1 MKIPPILEIGGVLIS
16 SDILTECFCCDYE
29 KCKGICCVEGTAG
42 APVTMDEIAAMEDRL
57 DEVWPLLSASAQS
70 VIDRQGV
77 AYADEEGD
85 MVTSIVCGKECVF
98 AKENDGCWLCMLEKQ
113 YREKNSSFSHSL
125 NFSFSQF
132 LNNMTTIELDMI
144 QTAGLGALALFVGMI
159 LTRKIAF
166 LQKFC
171 VPSPVSGGII
181 FSLLTLAL
189 YGWFHVEVSFDGTLK
204 DVFMLA
210 FFTSVGFQS
219 DLKVIKQGG
228 KLLVIMLALLVVIIA
243 MQNLMPMG
251 VTRLMGAHPLIG
263 MASGSISMTGGHG
276 TAGGFASV
284 LEQLGLHGAGT
295 IGMAAAT
302 FGLIAGSM
310 LGGPLAERIIQTKLT
325 HEQMQQDAEIDPA
338 MAGIESDEAS
348 PSGRAQ
354 RISTNEQEFQQYA
367 KAAYWIIL
375 VMGAGT
381 LLSWLLAKTGITFP
395 TYFGALILAAVVR
408 NVMGFVSYKEDGQW
422 VKADKLLDMERIISV
437 GNICLAMFL
446 GMAMISLKLW
456 ELHSLALPLIII
468 LVSQVLMMA
477 LFAYFVAFPLLGR
490 DYDAAVLCAGI
501 CGFGL
506 GATPNAMANMSAVCY
521 KYHYTVKPFLIV
533 PIIGA
538 MFADMI
544 NTGIISIFLNML

>member
-1 MKIPPILEIGGVLIS
+1 
-16 SDILTECFCCDYE
+16 
-29 KCKGICCVEGTAG
+29 
-42 APVTMDEIAAMEDRL
+42 
-57 DEVWPLLSASAQS
+57 
-70 VIDRQGV
+70 
-77 AYADEEGD
+77 
-85 MVTSIVCGKECVF
+85 MVS
-98 AKENDGCWLCMLEKQ
+98 
-113 YREKNSSFSHSL
+113 
-125 NFSFSQF
+125 
-132 LNNMTTIELDMI
+132 IELNMI
-144 QTAGLGALALFVGMI
+144 QTAGIGALALIVGMV
-159 LTRKIAF
+159 LTRKVDF

-181 FSLLTLAL
+181 FSLITLIL
-189 YGWFHVEVSFDGTLK
+189 YGWFHIELSFDGTLK

-228 KLLVIMLALLVVIIA
+228 KPLVTMLILLVVVIA

-251 VTRLMGAHPLIG
+251 VTRLMGVNPLIG
-263 MASGSISMTGGHG
+263 MAAGSISMTGGHG

-284 LEQLGLHGAGT
+284 LEGMGLHGAGT

-310 LGGPLAERIIQTKLT
+310 LGGPLAERIIRKKLT
-325 HEQMQQDAEIDPA
+325 HEQMQAPDEEIDPA

-348 PSGRAQ
+348 PTGRTK

-367 KAAYWIIL
+367 KASYCIL
-375 VMGAGT
+375 MVMGGGT
-381 LLSWLLAKTGITFP
+381 LLSWLFAKSGITFP
-395 TYFGALILAAVVR
+395 TYFGALILAAIAR
-408 NVMGFVSYKEDGQW
+408 NTIGFISYKENGKW
-422 VKADKLLDMERIISV
+422 VKADKLLDMDRIISV
-437 GNICLAMFL
+437 GNICLSLFL

-456 ELHSLALPLIII
+456 ELQSLALPLIII

-477 LFAYFVAFPLLGR
+477 FFAYFVAFPLLGR
-490 DYDAAVLCAGI
+490 DYDAAVLCSGM

-521 KYHYTVKPFLIV
+521 KYRYTVKPFLIV

-538 MFADMI
+538 MFADLI
-544 NTGIISIFLNML
+544 NTGMITIFLNIL

>member
-1 MKIPPILEIGGVLIS
+1 MFNIQCS
-16 SDILTECFCCDYE
+16 
-29 KCKGICCVEGTAG
+29 
-42 APVTMDEIAAMEDRL
+42 
-57 DEVWPLLSASAQS
+57 
-70 VIDRQGV
+70 
-77 AYADEEGD
+77 
-85 MVTSIVCGKECVF
+85 MV
-98 AKENDGCWLCMLEKQ
+98 N
-113 YREKNSSFSHSL
+113 
-125 NFSFSQF
+125 
-132 LNNMTTIELDMI
+132 LDMI
-144 QTAGLGALALFVGMI
+144 QTAGIGALALLVGMV
-159 LTRKIAF
+159 LTRKVAF

-228 KLLVIMLALLVVIIA
+228 KLLVIMLSLLVAIIA
-243 MQNLMPMG
+243 LQNLMPIGITKLMG
-251 VTRLMGAHPLIG
+251 VNPLIG

-276 TAGGFASV
+276 TAGGFARV
-284 LEQLGLHGAGT
+284 LEGMGLHGAGT

-310 LGGPLAERIIQTKLT
+310 IGGPLAERIIRTKLT
-325 HEQMQQDAEIDPA
+325 HEQMQPQDEDIDPA

-348 PSGRAQ
+348 PTGRTK
-354 RISTNEQEFQQYA
+354 RVSTNEQEFQQYA
-367 KAAYWIIL
+367 KASYSILL

-395 TYFGALILAAVVR
+395 TYFGALILAAIVR
-408 NVMGFVSYKEDGQW
+408 NTIGFISYKDDGKM

-437 GNICLAMFL
+437 GNICLSLFL

-456 ELHSLALPLIII
+456 ELQSLALPLIVI
-468 LVSQVLMMA
+468 LVSQVVMMA
-477 LFAYFVAFPLLGR
+477 LYAYFVAFPLLGR
-490 DYDAAVLCAGI
+490 DYDAAVLCAGM

-521 KYHYTVKPFLIV
+521 KYRYTVKPFLIV

-538 MFADMI
+538 MFADLI
-544 NTGIISIFLNML
+544 NTGMITLFLNLL

>member
-1 MKIPPILEIGGVLIS
+1 
-16 SDILTECFCCDYE
+16 
-29 KCKGICCVEGTAG
+29 
-42 APVTMDEIAAMEDRL
+42 
-57 DEVWPLLSASAQS
+57 
-70 VIDRQGV
+70 
-77 AYADEEGD
+77 
-85 MVTSIVCGKECVF
+85 
-98 AKENDGCWLCMLEKQ
+98 
-113 YREKNSSFSHSL
+113 
-125 NFSFSQF
+125 
-132 LNNMTTIELDMI
+132 MI

-228 KLLVIMLALLVVIIA
+228 KLLVIMLVLLVVIIA

-251 VTRLMGAHPLIG
+251 ITRLLGAHPLIG

-284 LEQLGLHGAGT
+284 LEQMGLHGAGT

-310 LGGPLAERIIQTKLT
+310 IGGPLAERIIRTKLT
-325 HEQMQQDAEIDPA
+325 HEQIQQDAEIDPA

-348 PSGRAQ
+348 PAGREK

-367 KAAYWIIL
+367 KASYGIII
-375 VMGAGT
+375 VMGGGT

-395 TYFGALILAAVVR
+395 TYFGALILAAIVR
-408 NVMGFVSYKEDGQW
+408 NTIGLFKYKKDGKW
-422 VKADKLLDMERIISV
+422 VKADKMLDMDRIISV
-437 GNICLAMFL
+437 GNICLSLFL

-456 ELHSLALPLIII
+456 ELQSLALPLIVI
-468 LVSQVLMMA
+468 LVSQIVMMG
-477 LFAYFVAFPLLGR
+477 LFVFFVAFPLLGR
-490 DYDAAVLCAGI
+490 DYDAAVLCAGF

-521 KYHYTVKPFLIV
+521 KYRYTVKPFLIV

-538 MFADMI
+538 MFADLI
-544 NTGIISIFLNML
+544 NTAIISIFLNFL

>member
-1 MKIPPILEIGGVLIS
+1 M
-16 SDILTECFCCDYE
+16 
-29 KCKGICCVEGTAG
+29 
-42 APVTMDEIAAMEDRL
+42 
-57 DEVWPLLSASAQS
+57 
-70 VIDRQGV
+70 
-77 AYADEEGD
+77 
-85 MVTSIVCGKECVF
+85 TS
-98 AKENDGCWLCMLEKQ
+98 
-113 YREKNSSFSHSL
+113 
-125 NFSFSQF
+125 
-132 LNNMTTIELDMI
+132 IELDMI
-144 QTAGLGALALFVGMI
+144 QTAGIGALALIVGMI
-159 LTRKIAF
+159 LTRKVAF
-166 LQKFC
+166 LQKYC

-181 FSLLTLAL
+181 FSLITLAL
-189 YGWFHVEVSFDGTLK
+189 YGWFHVEVSFNGTLK

-243 MQNLMPMG
+243 LQNIMPIG
-251 VTRLMGAHPLIG
+251 ITRLMGVNPLIG
-263 MASGSISMTGGHG
+263 MAAGSISMTGGHG

-284 LEQLGLHGAGT
+284 LEGMGLSGAGT

-310 LGGPLAERIIQTKLT
+310 IGGPLAERIIRKKLT
-325 HEQMQQDAEIDPA
+325 HEQMQTPDEEVDPA

-348 PSGRAQ
+348 PTGRAK

-367 KAAYWIIL
+367 KATYCILL

-381 LLSWLLAKTGITFP
+381 LLSWMLAKTGVTFP
-395 TYFGALILAAVVR
+395 TYFGALILAAIAR
-408 NVMGFVSYKEDGQW
+408 NTLGLIKYKDDGKW

-437 GNICLAMFL
+437 GNICLSMFL

-456 ELHSLALPLIII
+456 ELQSLALPLIVI
-468 LVSQVLMMA
+468 LVAQVAMMD
-477 LFAYFVAFPLLGR
+477 FFVYFVAFRLLGGS
-490 DYDAAVLCAGI
+490 YDAAVLCAGI

-521 KYHYTVKPFLIV
+521 KYRYTVKPFLIV

-538 MFADMI
+538 MFADLI
-544 NTGIISIFLNML
+544 NTGMITLFLNLL